1 MAEDTCQNTLHAF
14 IVSSLGNC
22 RMGNFTFNAVG
33 LISSTL
39 PAAESVAHFPN
50 HVIWQL
56 AFTVQQIKLY
66 GTDELP
72 AHNRA
77 EISPKAPFCLL
88 AVSLRALR
96 FIREIATGRH
106 KAHGKWG
113 FHAYVYSSYL
123 LYEDAH

>member
-1 MAEDTCQNTLHAF
+1 MWFLAVAGSRAKGCIIARECGFDNDKILSRRTLSHMAEDTCQNTLHAF

-22 RMGNFTFNAVG
+22 SMGNSTFNAMG

-39 PAAESVAHFPN
+39 LAAESVAHFPN

-77 EISPKAPFCLL
+77 EHFP
-88 AVSLRALR
+88 
-96 FIREIATGRH
+96 
-106 KAHGKWG
+106 
-113 FHAYVYSSYL
+113 
-123 LYEDAH
+123 